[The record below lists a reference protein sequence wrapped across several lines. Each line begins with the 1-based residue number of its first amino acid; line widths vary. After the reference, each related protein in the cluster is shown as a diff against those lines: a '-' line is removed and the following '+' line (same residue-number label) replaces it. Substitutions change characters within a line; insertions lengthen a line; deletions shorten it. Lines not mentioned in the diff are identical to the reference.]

1 MGMNGGDVSRKI
13 EILVGK
19 TDWRGKKSKILQRGE
34 NNFMFIS
41 FHYYETSPNV
51 LDYMCA
57 AEVPQLIMCFSLS
70 FLTAQ
75 CEGIHKA
82 SALESYYSPIV

>member
-1 MGMNGGDVSRKI
+1 MKMGMNGGDVSRKI

-57 AEVPQLIMCFSLS
+57 AAAPTNNV
-70 FLTAQ
+70 FLTFFSD
-75 CEGIHKA
+75 CTMRR
-82 SALESYYSPIV
+82 YS